1 MSNKEPKLVR
11 IPLKTEQEF
20 YKRNIPII
28 KIASII
34 LCLIIAAIFL
44 IR

>member
-34 LCLIIAAIFL
+34 LCLIATTIFL
-44 IR
+44 IG

>member
-20 YKRNIPII
+20 YKRNIPVFKI
-28 KIASII
+28 IASILGLAVI
-34 LCLIIAAIFL
+34 TVFL
-44 IR
+44 VR